1 MNYLIISTIPHFYSI
16 LPLVKYYKKETFGY
30 INIII
35 GSSTLSIL
43 YHLYNESNGLIT
55 TVDYSFAFI
64 WFLYDIYMGYIYA
77 FKYLPNIV
85 VSNAILCII
94 NIGIPY
100 NNYYILYHSIWHLM
114 NAGKC
119 FYVAE
124 LLAKQLAS
132 LTRFVVPNRCFAPI
146 YGIT

>member
-64 WFLYDIYMGYIYA
+64 WFLDDIYMGYIYA

-146 YGIT
+146 CGTT